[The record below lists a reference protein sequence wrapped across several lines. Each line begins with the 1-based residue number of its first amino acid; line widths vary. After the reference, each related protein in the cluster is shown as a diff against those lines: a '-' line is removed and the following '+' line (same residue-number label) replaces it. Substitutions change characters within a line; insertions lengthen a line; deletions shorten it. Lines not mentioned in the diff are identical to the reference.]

1 MRLLFFVAQHY
12 YSTPSPDHQ
21 QIAPTIRSLSL
32 HLLYFKGLFN
42 QFLNVY
48 IKQQWKTYTKGVRKR
63 KFGPTLMQQ
72 EIFTRNTIVRNRAA
86 EYRPSVNGY
95 GLW

>member
-1 MRLLFFVAQHY
+1 
-12 YSTPSPDHQ
+12 
-21 QIAPTIRSLSL
+21 
-32 HLLYFKGLFN
+32 
-42 QFLNVY
+42 LNVY